1 MIIPPAKSRSRFTA
15 WLERAPAPMMNTY
28 AGLTAFFAYLCV
40 YAFRKPFTA
49 APYGG
54 LYFAGSQIQLK
65 TALAV
70 SQTIGYMLAKYAGI
84 KFVSE
89 ASRARRAWMIAGL
102 IAWAEIAMVLFA
114 VLPTEWKVA
123 AILLNGFPLGMIWG
137 LMVRYL
143 EGRRASDILL
153 AGLSCSFIV
162 ASGVFKDVGQAVIAG
177 DALPVLGINLPNPF
191 HAVPQF
197 WMPAA
202 TGLLFTAPFLLTL
215 WLLDQLPEPSAAD
228 IAARTEREP

>member
-1 MIIPPAKSRSRFTA
+1 MIMPPAKSRSRITA
-15 WLERAPAPMMNTY
+15 WLERAPAPVMNTY

-49 APYGG
+49 APYEG
-54 LYFAGSQIQLK
+54 LYFAGTQIQLK

-102 IAWAEIAMVLFA
+102 IAWAELAMVLFA
-114 VLPTEWKVA
+114 ILPAEWKVA

-153 AGLSCSFIV
+153 AGLSCSFII
-162 ASGVFKDVGQAVIAG
+162 ASGVFKAVGKAFMAG
-177 DALPVLGINLPNPF
+177 DQLPFFVLTLPNPL
-191 HAVPQF
+191 HPLDQF
-197 WMPAA
+197 WIPAA
-202 TGLLFTAPFLLTL
+202 T
-215 WLLDQLPEPSAAD
+215 
-228 IAARTEREP
+228 